1 MALIA
6 CPKCN
11 SEDINGTPQADSRLL
26 IHCADCGHEWL
37 RGEARR
43 DPGRPAVQTIDSLH
57 AAFPTAADV
66 RLDVRERVA
75 MLSRRVPCST
85 TAGAR
90 PRGRRVPRP
99 LPGAVQPR
107 GPVDGAR
114 PRTCW
119 TSPTPTRSP
128 APATCPASTARGRP
142 RARTRRRH
150 KVRESIEY
158 LLYGPESL
166 RLEDRLTQ
174 LIEGKKGSA
183 SRRSTRS
190 RCSPRCSASSSPSA
204 SCRCSSTPRRSDGK
218 KEIAKLVFELDL
230 PPAEKVAWTIGRL
243 AVWSNDLLRSL
254 VGNDIPDLQHATQF
268 LAWAKT
274 QPALSRT

>member
-11 SEDINGTPQADSRLL
+11 SEDINGTPQPDSRLL
-26 IHCADCGHEWL
+26 IHCEDCGHEWL

-43 DPGRPAVQTIDSLH
+43 DPGRPAVRSIDSLH
-57 AAFPTAADV
+57 AAFPSNLDV

-75 MLSRRVPCST
+75 MLVSEFQLDHP
-85 TAGAR
+85 
-90 PRGRRVPRP
+90 
-99 LPGAVQPR
+99 QPD
-107 GPVDGAR
+107 PEVADY
-114 PRTCW
+114 
-119 TSPTPTRSP
+119 
-128 APATCPASTARGRP
+128 
-142 RARTRRRH
+142 RARFQPLFSREGLPTASPQDLLDFATTDTVASPGNMSGLTRAWKTQGADKAAQ

-158 LLYGPESL
+158 LLYGPDSI

-174 LIEGKKGSA
+174 LIDGKKVGFPSFNKEPLLTKVLCIAQPDRFLPVLRYSA
-183 SRRSTRS
+183 AT
-190 RCSPRCSASSSPSA
+190 
-204 SCRCSSTPRRSDGK
+204 DGK
-218 KEIAKLVFELDL
+218 KEIVKLVFELDL

-254 VGNDIPDLQHATQF
+254 VGNDIPDLQQATRF

-274 QPALSRT
+274 RPALSRT

>member
-6 CPKCN
+6 CPNCN

-26 IHCADCGHEWL
+26 ITCADCGHEWL

-57 AAFPTAADV
+57 ASFPTPAEV
-66 RLDVRERVA
+66 RFDVRERVQTLISDFRA
-75 MLSRRVPCST
+75 DHRETDPEV
-85 TAGAR
+85 AEY
-90 PRGRRVPRP
+90 
-99 LPGAVQPR
+99 
-107 GPVDGAR
+107 
-114 PRTCW
+114 
-119 TSPTPTRSP
+119 
-128 APATCPASTARGRP
+128 
-142 RARTRRRH
+142 RARYQELFSREGLPAASPEDLLNFATTDTIASPGNMSGLNRAWKTQGPDKAAA

-174 LIEGKKGSA
+174 LIEGKKGVGFPSFNKEPLLTKVLCVVEPDRFLPVLKYSA
-183 SRRSTRS
+183 PT
-190 RCSPRCSASSSPSA
+190 
-204 SCRCSSTPRRSDGK
+204 DGK

-243 AVWSNDLLRSL
+243 IVWSNDLLRSL
-254 VGNDIPDLQHATQF
+254 VGNDIPDLQHAAQF
-268 LAWAKT
+268 LNWAKT
-274 QPALSRT
+274 RPALSRT